1 MFGLPGGWEWIV
13 ILLVALMIFGK
24 RLPEVGKSMGKTI
37 VEFKKG
43 LREVTEEVD
52 RADRQIETATA
63 APKVAEPAPQLTAE
77 EHHVDH
83 V

>member
-13 ILLVALMIFGK
+13 VLIVALMIFGK

-43 LREVTEEVD
+43 LRDVQSEVD
-52 RADRQIETATA
+52 KADRKIEQTPT
-63 APKVAEPAPQLTAE
+63 PPPAPQLTAE

>member
-13 ILLVALMIFGK
+13 VLIVALMIFGK

-43 LREVTEEVD
+43 LRDVQSEVD
-52 RADRQIETATA
+52 KADRKIEQKQRLLCRHIESPFLRIG
-63 APKVAEPAPQLTAE
+63 PKFSSIP
-77 EHHVDH
+77 
-83 V
+83 

>member
-1 MFGLPGGWEWIV
+1 MFGLPGGWEWLI
-13 ILLVALMIFGK
+13 ILFVALMIFGK

-43 LREVTEEVD
+43 LRGVQDEVD
-52 RADRQIETATA
+52 RADRKIEAAATSPTA
-63 APKVAEPAPQLTAE
+63 APQLTTE

>member
-1 MFGLPGGWEWIV
+1 MFGLPGGWEMIV
-13 ILLVALMIFGK
+13 VLIVALLIFGK
-24 RLPEVGKSMGKTI
+24 RLPDVGKSMGKTI

-43 LREVTEEVD
+43 LRDVQGEVQQ
-52 RADRQIETATA
+52 ADRRIDDA
-63 APKVAEPAPQLTAE
+63 AKSPAAAPQLTAE